1 MRNLIP
7 TCALTALLLPFSA
20 QLLAQDDNLVPN
32 GSFENGDAKKLKAY
46 GQLEDFTSDWFAYT
60 DAPLDWYSTEVKSEK
75 VAVPAN
81 SMT

>member
-1 MRNLIP
+1 MRTLIHH
-7 TCALTALLLPFSA
+7 CALAALFLPFAA

-46 GQLEDFTSDWFAYT
+46 GQLEEFTSDWFAYT

-81 SMT
+81 S